1 MKKRRIRIEPTLKS
15 VAVALSVVAAGCDV
29 ELPSL
34 QKATEQVAKYTS
46 EQMPNEPLTPPPVQ
60 VEGERASLEHYAT
73 SRRAILEVER
83 GKAEK
88 ELAEIRAD
96 RQSLS
101 QRVSEHS
108 NKAYADK
115 NAGLENALLLL
126 LRDDTVNSLANK
138 YLGGD
143 FAIARN
149 DFVSKVR
156 EAYKLKKE
164 RDVALAESRKIYEE
178 AVTSSADKG
187 AMLTKSNEEEIRKLE
202 NDIRD
207 KERRIGNL
215 RNMGMA
221 SPQEKTR
228 RLRVIASLESEV
240 SNMKRSLE
248 RMREKSRRNTS
259 DSVKSRA
266 LRQFEASGKDIER
279 RFKGI
284 VSASEV
290 AEEYENSTI
299 KKLDGCM
306 RERESKI
313 LVRKELQDSQITFI
327 SSLALGLEKLD
338 EQGLSKVREDIE
350 QALLWTPED
359 ARGKGFNVGQR

>member
-1 MKKRRIRIEPTLKS
+1 MKKGWIRIEPMLKS

-34 QKATEQVAKYTS
+34 RKAAEQVAKYTS
-46 EQMPNEPLTPPPVQ
+46 EQMPNEPLTPTPVQ

-73 SRRAILEVER
+73 SRRAILEAER
-83 GKAEK
+83 GKVAK

-108 NKAYADK
+108 DKAYADK

-126 LRDDTVNSLANK
+126 LRDDIVNSLANK

-143 FAIARN
+143 FAIVRN

-164 RDVALAESRKIYEE
+164 REAALAESRKIYEE
-178 AVTSSADKG
+178 AVTSSADKD
-187 AMLTKSNEEEIRKLE
+187 AMLAKSSEEELRKLE
-202 NDIRD
+202 SDIRD
-207 KERRIGNL
+207 KERRIGYL
-215 RNMGMA
+215 RSMGMA
-221 SPQEKTR
+221 SSQEKKR
-228 RLRVIASLESEV
+228 RLQEIASLESEV
-240 SNMKRSLE
+240 RNMKRSLE

-299 KKLDGCM
+299 KKLDVCM
-306 RERESKI
+306 REMESKI
-313 LVRKELQDSQITFI
+313 LVRKELQDAQITFI
-327 SSLALGLEKLD
+327 SSLASGLEKLD
-338 EQGLSKVREDIE
+338 GAGLRKVRKEIE
-350 QALLWTPED
+350 QALLWTTED
-359 ARGKGFNVGQR
+359 ARGKGFHVGQ